1 MCSITSEPRSE
12 CQRDALQHYTNG
24 INIDY
29 LLEYVGFND
38 KGRLHDPRQMKA
50 VLDAVRQKLKKKSL
64 TIVVFVHGWHHSAAE
79 EDTNIDVFSKV
90 LASLSRSENCFSTA
104 SGIRSPCTILTS
116 LRPSR
121 PHSLNGASSGVDFG
135 TAYRL
140 GVLHFHVSLCMPQGT
155 RNAA

>member
-12 CQRDALQHYTNG
+12 CKDDALQHYTNG
-24 INIDY
+24 TNIDY
-29 LLEYVGFND
+29 LLEYVEFND

-64 TIVVFVHGWHHSAAE
+64 TIVVFVYGRHHSAAE
-79 EDTNIDVFSKV
+79 GDTNIDVFSKV

-104 SGIRSPCTILTS
+104 SGIRILTS

-140 GVLHFHVSLCMPQGT
+140 GVLHFHVSLCMPQGN